1 GTSQRE
7 HSPGTPSG
15 RARGHHQAAE
25 GGGAGVGMSNAAA
38 ATGVGAAAAGAPV
51 DSVRNH
57 QQVVMK
63 HVLDQD
69 LRMDLA
75 GFKDAL
81 SALVILRNPEL
92 EQERSQVE
100 GLRDLV
106 FNHVL
111 IRPELEGVREMAW
124 LQAKDAA
131 IKAEAPLQCAAVRI
145 QATWRG
151 RWRLWTYRRQGGAA
165 LLLHTWIRM
174 AVKRKQYL
182 AELRR
187 LEALRIAA

>member
-1 GTSQRE
+1 IGGATQGRSGAASRGGVGGRKQTGSRGNSREATASGKTGAGTSPRGN
-7 HSPGTPSG
+7 SLGTPSG

-25 GGGAGVGMSNAAA
+25 GDGAGVGMPNAAA
-38 ATGVGAAAAGAPV
+38 AAIGVGAAAADAPV

-75 GFKDAL
+75 GFNDAL

-92 EQERSQVE
+92 EHKKSQVE

-124 LQAKDAA
+124 LQAK
-131 IKAEAPLQCAAVRI
+131 
-145 QATWRG
+145 
-151 RWRLWTYRRQGGAA
+151 
-165 LLLHTWIRM
+165 
-174 AVKRKQYL
+174 
-182 AELRR
+182 
-187 LEALRIAA
+187 